1 MSFLVISDLL
11 PGLEERAQEE
21 TAAGRFSGAVLV
33 ARGAERIFAGA
44 YGLAD
49 RAKGIPNT
57 LTTRF
62 HNGSLTKMFTGVA
75 VGQLIQAGLVEP
87 VAPVAAYLPQYPN
100 DELATKVNIHQLLTH
115 SGGTGDIFV
124 PEYLERRE
132 KVSTVADYVALF
144 GSRPP
149 RFEPGTRY
157 EYSNYGFILL
167 GAVIEAVSGQSYY
180 DYLDEH
186 VFAPA
191 GMPRTGTLPEAPDL
205 AVGYTR
211 YDTEREEYL
220 GDEHPNTDTLP
231 HRASPAGCAYTTV
244 EDLWRFERAITG
256 HRLLDER
263 HTTLVTTGRG
273 TFGWDARRVC
283 YGFFEEAMGGIRTFS
298 HIGGAPGMSAD
309 FVVWPETGLFIT
321 VLANVDPPVAPE
333 VSRFVLS
340 LLPLPA

>member
-1 MSFLVISDLL
+1 MISDLL
-11 PGLEERAQEE
+11 PRLEERAQEE

-33 ARGAERIFAGA
+33 ARGEERIFAGA

-49 RAKGIPNT
+49 RARGIPNT
-57 LTTRF
+57 LDTRF
-62 HNGSLTKMFTGVA
+62 RNGSLTKMFTGVA
-75 VGQLIQAGLVEP
+75 MGQLIQSGAVEP
-87 VAPVAAYLPQYPN
+87 AAPLAAYLPRYPN
-100 DELATKVNIHQLLTH
+100 DEVATKVNIHHLLTH
-115 SGGTGDIFV
+115 VGGTGDIFV
-124 PEYLERRE
+124 PEYLARRE
-132 KVSTVADYVALF
+132 EVRTVADYVALL
-144 GSRPP
+144 GARPP
-149 RFEPGTRY
+149 RFAPGTRY
-157 EYSNYGFILL
+157 EYSNYGFIVL
-167 GAVIEAVSGQSYY
+167 GAVIEAVSGESYH
-180 DYLDEH
+180 DYLDTH

-191 GMPRTGTLPEAPDL
+191 GMTRTGTLPGEVPDL

-211 YDTEREEYL
+211 YDTEREEYV
-220 GDEHPNTDTLP
+220 GEEHPNTDTLP
-231 HRASPAGCAYTTV
+231 YRAMPAGCAYTTV
-244 EDLWRFERAITG
+244 ADLFRFARAITE

-283 YGFFEEAMGGIRTFS
+283 YGFFEEVMGGIRTFS

-309 FVVWPETGLFIT
+309 FVVWPDTGLFIT